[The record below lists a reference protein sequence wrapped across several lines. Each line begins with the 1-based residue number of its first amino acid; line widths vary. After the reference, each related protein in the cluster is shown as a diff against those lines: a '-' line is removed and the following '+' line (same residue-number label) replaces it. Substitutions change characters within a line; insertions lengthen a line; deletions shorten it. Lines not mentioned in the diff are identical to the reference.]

1 MGLGLGA
8 QVGEIDVAVLV
19 AGDHLHRHPGHHGAR
34 RIGAMGGAR
43 DQANLPPALAA
54 ALVIAADHQEP
65 GVLSLAAGVG
75 LERDGS
81 EARDVA
87 QHPL

>member
-8 QVGEIDVAVLV
+8 QVGEIDIAVVV

-34 RIGAMGGAR
+34 RVGAVGGAR

-65 GVLSLAAGVG
+65 GVLTLAAGIG
-75 LERDGS
+75 L
-81 EARDVA
+81 
-87 QHPL
+87 Q